1 MNDRFYI
8 NFLARAYWLHPVVTR
23 LNNTSSPTL
32 KKRFRDHW
40 SGRDSEL
47 GRLALAI
54 EAKLSK
60 LPAVVGAVNRDVLA
74 LDAELR
80 ERRLEVDECI
90 ERISGIRLRNEE
102 LGLSLAANIESFLYH
117 TQSAYELVMR
127 FLIAFSR
134 RILKKPCT
142 EAEIKTAL
150 SNAGVS
156 TEWIDA
162 LRKDRDLTAHETA
175 LWCDLRKTK
184 DEPRSYEVL
193 ITEVHSVD
201 PEKYRPLSQY
211 TAAYGEFYKSLET
224 LREWLFQQI
233 AEASDGAD

>member
-1 MNDRFYI
+1 MTRARRAELRPLASIGRVVKIKPVPRATAQVNDRFYI
-8 NFLARAYWLHPVVTR
+8 NFFARAYWLHPVLTR
-23 LNNTSSPTL
+23 LNNTSSPAL
-32 KKRFRDHW
+32 KNRYREHW
-40 SGRDSEL
+40 SAKDSEL
-47 GRLALAI
+47 GRLAVAI

-60 LPAVVGAVNRDVLA
+60 LPAVVSTVNRDVLA

-90 ERISGIRLRNEE
+90 KRMSGIRLRDEE

-134 RILKKPCT
+134 RILQKPCA
-142 EAEIKTAL
+142 EADMKTAL
-150 SNAGVS
+150 TQAGVS

-175 LWCDLRKTK
+175 L
-184 DEPRSYEVL
+184 
-193 ITEVHSVD
+193 
-201 PEKYRPLSQY
+201 
-211 TAAYGEFYKSLET
+211 
-224 LREWLFQQI
+224 
-233 AEASDGAD
+233 